1 MTTSRQDKRR
11 APAVPQMRLTLRSAA
26 LILAVLL
33 GLGVVFLS
41 IAILLLAENERDRQ
55 YSAIQGLISTV
66 ERTLEIAVF
75 LQDGQLATEVVAGL
89 EQNSTVRSVTI
100 RDEENR
106 VIASSA
112 GEDRLAAAANERV
125 VRPIHSPFTPGESI
139 GSVELAPDLGQLEQ
153 QVILRIRPAIL
164 FFLIFLA
171 VTGGTLLTV
180 LYRQITRPIQTIS
193 GRLHRADVAS
203 GEHIE
208 IPRSHENNEIGKLVT
223 DVNRI
228 IDHMADLVATERHLR
243 LEREREEARFR
254 AIFDNAGS
262 PIFLTDQHGL
272 IKSSNLAFSRAL
284 GANAGVQPDSL
295 YSLLGDSGTAMRELL
310 ESVASSRRT
319 QSTELEVSL
328 PAGDRWYQ
336 VVINPLGDNEFQGI
350 ANDITDHKRAQQDAE
365 QQATTD
371 SLTGIGNRLGFDR
384 QLASVF
390 ESCRRRTDS
399 HIALMMLDL
408 DHFKELNDTYGHQA
422 GDVALAKVAERL
434 QRLLRSGDYLARLGG
449 DEFAIILEGS
459 TDDQALETIAEKIIA
474 SIGRPLRLPEG
485 ASGRLG
491 VSIGIAL
498 HDRQNEATADLVKR
512 ADAAMYDAKAGGRNT
527 WRRAAPSSSE
537 KLL

>member
-1 MTTSRQDKRR
+1 MTNFRQHKRR
-11 APAVPQMRLTLRSAA
+11 VPTVQQMRLTLRSAA

-55 YSAIQGLISTV
+55 SGAVQGLISTV

-100 RDEENR
+100 RDDENR

-112 GEDRLAAAANERV
+112 GEDRLAAATERV

-139 GSVELAPDLGQLEQ
+139 GSIELAPDLEQLEQ

-171 VTGGTLLTV
+171 VTGGTLLIV

-193 GRLHRADVAS
+193 AHLHRVDVAS
-203 GEHIE
+203 GEHIGV
-208 IPRSHENNEIGKLVT
+208 PRSHENNEIGELVT

-228 IDHMADLVATERHLR
+228 IDHMVDLVATERYLR

-262 PIFLTDQHGL
+262 PIFLTDQNGL

-284 GANAGVQPDSL
+284 AAELPAATGAQPDSL
-295 YSLLGDSGTAMRELL
+295 YSLLGESGPAMRELL
-310 ESVASSRRT
+310 ESVASSGRT
-319 QSTELEVSL
+319 RSTELEVSL
-328 PAGDRWYQ
+328 PTGKRWYQ
-336 VVINPLGDNEFQGI
+336 VVVNPVADNEFQGI
-350 ANDITDHKRAQQDAE
+350 ANDITDQKHAQQDAE

-384 QLASVF
+384 QLASAF

-408 DHFKELNDTYGHQA
+408 DHFKELNDTHGHQA

-474 SIGRPLRLPEG
+474 SISQPLRLPEG
-485 ASGRLG
+485 ASGRVG

-498 HDRQNEATADLVKR
+498 HDRQNEDTADLVKR

-527 WRRAAPSSSE
+527 WRRAAPSAT
-537 KLL
+537 